1 MKNLKKTLLIFFLT
15 SFLLI
20 NGQTKKTSFLVN
32 GVCEMCEKRIENA
45 LDIKG
50 VNFASW
56 DMKTKMC
63 NVTFNS
69 SKITEK
75 EIHEILAKVGHDT
88 QLCKATDEAYNKL
101 YPCCHYVRKDFK

>member
-1 MKNLKKTLLIFFLT
+1 
-15 SFLLI
+15 
-20 NGQTKKTSFLVN
+20 
-32 GVCEMCEKRIENA
+32 
-45 LDIKG
+45 
-50 VNFASW
+50 
-56 DMKTKMC
+56 MKTKMC

-88 QLCKATDEAYNKL
+88 KLCKATDEAYNKL